1 MTVAKSLL
9 AGRIVEDSLFP
20 YPRLREKDR
29 EVLGMMLE
37 AIDQFLASHDEEFK
51 TWDREAAQPAEFV
64 QGLRD
69 LGLFGLIIPEEDG
82 GIGLSNA
89 GYARVLSQSSM
100 HDSSVSLTIGAHSSI
115 GMKGILL
122 FGTPEQRARYLPKL
136 ASGEM
141 IAAFCLTES
150 GAGSDAASIRTKAER
165 GADGVWTLNGEKIWI
180 TNGGIADV
188 YTVFARTSEGGGKI
202 TAFVVEAAWPGVS
215 HGKHEDKMGIRASS
229 TTTVSFT
236 DVKVPPENVLD
247 SEGKGFKVAMAILNN
262 GRTGLGGGAVGGMKT
277 LIGLAVQ
284 QSQARNQ
291 FGEPIANYGL
301 IREKIAQMTVECF
314 AAESVVWM
322 VAHFIDSGVD
332 DYSVEAA
339 ISKVYASEAIQR
351 AAYEALQIAA
361 GTGFMKDAPYEQITR
376 DCRILSIFEGTNEVL
391 RLYIALSGLKDLG
404 KSFGELKAAVDGI
417 FNHPIKG
424 FGVLADYAEKRLTHA
439 TGVGRDK
446 LLGKIPAPL
455 REAATTFEKYTV
467 ELAKAADFLLRKY
480 GKSIAGRQHMLKR
493 VADMTIDLFV
503 GLCVL
508 SRATTL
514 AEEGGDGGRQAVT
527 IAHAFARQAKRR
539 LANNVRRIE
548 RNEDEEMDRLAGF
561 ILDKGKYPWDI
572 VK

>member
-1 MTVAKSLL
+1 MSVAKSLL

-29 EVLGMMLE
+29 EVVGLMLD
-37 AIDQFLASHDEEFK
+37 AIDQFLAPRHEDFK
-51 TWDREAAQPAEFV
+51 RWDREAAQPDEFI

-69 LGLFGLIIPEEDG
+69 LGLFGLIIPEEHG
-82 GIGLSNA
+82 GLGLSNA
-89 GYARVLSQSSM
+89 GYARVLSQSST

-122 FGTPEQRARYLPKL
+122 FGTPEQRARYLPRL

-141 IAAFCLTES
+141 IAAFCLTEP
-150 GAGSDAASIRTKAER
+150 GAGSDAASIRTKADK
-165 GADGVWTLNGEKIWI
+165 GADGGWTLNGEKIWI
-180 TNGGIADV
+180 TNGGIADL
-188 YTVFARTSEGGGKI
+188 YTVFARTAGGSGKI
-202 TAFVVEAAWPGVS
+202 SAFIVEAAWPGVS
-215 HGKHEDKMGIRASS
+215 HGHHEDKMGIRASS

-236 DVKVPPENVLD
+236 DVKVPPKNVLD

-284 QSQARNQ
+284 QSQARKQ
-291 FGEPIANYGL
+291 FDEPIANFQL
-301 IREKIAQMTVECF
+301 IQEKIAQMTVECF

-322 VAHFIDSGVD
+322 VAHFIDSGME

-361 GTGFMKDAPYEQITR
+361 GTGFMRDAPYEQITR

-404 KSFGELKAAVDGI
+404 KSFGELKAAVDDI

-455 REAATTFEKYTV
+455 REATSTFEKYTV

-508 SRATTL
+508 SRATAL
-514 AEEGGDGGRQAVT
+514 AAESGEEGRQAVA
-527 IAHAFARQAKRR
+527 IAHTFARQAKRR

-548 RNEDEEMDRLAGF
+548 RNEDEEMDLLAGF
-561 ILDKGKYPWDI
+561 ILDKGRYPWDVI
-572 VK
+572 E

>member
-1 MTVAKSLL
+1 MSVAKNLM
-9 AGRIVEDSLFP
+9 AGKIVEDHLFP

-29 EVLGMMLE
+29 EVLGMMLD
-37 AIDQFLASHDEEFK
+37 AIDEFLAPRHADFK
-51 TWDREAAQPAEFV
+51 RWDREAAQPQEFI

-69 LGLFGLIIPEEDG
+69 LGLFGLIIPEEHG

-89 GYARVLSQSSM
+89 GYARVLSQSSR

-150 GAGSDAASIRTKAER
+150 GAGSDAASIRTRAEKR
-165 GADGVWTLNGEKIWI
+165 ADGGYTLNGEKIWI
-180 TNGGIADV
+180 TNGGIADL
-188 YTVFARTSEGGGKI
+188 YTVFARTSSDAGKI
-202 TAFVVEAAWPGVS
+202 TAFIVEASWPGVS
-215 HGKHEDKMGIRASS
+215 HGQHEDKMGIRASS
-229 TTTVSFT
+229 TTTVSFV

-247 SEGKGFKVAMAILNN
+247 AEGKGFKVAMAILNN

-277 LIGLAVQ
+277 LIALAAQ
-284 QSQARNQ
+284 QAQARKQ
-291 FGEPIANYGL
+291 FGEPIASYGL
-301 IREKIAQMTVECF
+301 VREKLAQMTVECF

-322 VAHFIDSGVD
+322 VAHYIDSGLD

-361 GTGFMKDAPYEQITR
+361 GNGFMRDSPYEQIVR

-404 KSFGELKAAVDGI
+404 KSYAEIKSAMDEI
-417 FNHPIKG
+417 FNRPIKG

-446 LLGKIPAPL
+446 ILGKIPAPL
-455 REAATTFEKYTV
+455 REATTTLEKYTV
-467 ELAKAADFLLRKY
+467 ELAKACDHLLRKY
-480 GKSIAGRQHMLKR
+480 GKSIAGRQHALKR

-514 AEEGGDGGRQAVT
+514 AAQPGGEGERAVG
-527 IAHAFARQAKRR
+527 IAHAFARQARRR

-548 RNEDEEMDRLAGF
+548 RNEDEEMDLLAGF
-561 ILDKGKYPWDI
+561 ILDKGRYPWDI
-572 VK
+572 IE

>member
-1 MTVAKSLL
+1 MSVAKNLL
-9 AGRIVEDSLFP
+9 AGRIVEDNLFP

-37 AIDQFLASHDEEFK
+37 AIDEFLAPRREDFK
-51 TWDREAAQPAEFV
+51 RWDRDAAQPAEFI

-69 LGLFGLIIPEEDG
+69 LGLFGLIIPEAEG
-82 GIGLSNA
+82 GLGLSNA
-89 GYARVLSQSSM
+89 GYARVLSQTSS

-136 ASGEM
+136 ATGEM

-150 GAGSDAASIRTKAER
+150 GAGSDAASIRARAEK
-165 GADGVWTLNGEKIWI
+165 GADGNWTLNGEKIWI
-180 TNGGIADV
+180 TNGGIADL
-188 YTVFARTSEGGGKI
+188 YTVFARTPSEAGKI
-202 TAFVVEAAWPGVS
+202 TAFIVEAGWPGVG
-215 HGKHEDKMGIRASS
+215 HGQHEDKMGIRASS

-236 DVKVPPENVLD
+236 DVKVPPENLLD
-247 SEGKGFKVAMAILNN
+247 AEGKGFKVAMAILNN

-277 LIGLAVQ
+277 LIALATQ
-284 QSQARNQ
+284 QALARKQ
-291 FGEPIANYGL
+291 FGEPIANFGL
-301 IREKIAQMTVECF
+301 IREKLAQMTLECF

-322 VAHFIDSGVD
+322 VAHYIDSGLE

-351 AAYEALQIAA
+351 AAYEALQIA
-361 GTGFMKDAPYEQITR
+361 GGNGFMREFPYEEATR

-391 RLYIALSGLKDLG
+391 RLYIALSGLKEIG
-404 KSFGELKAAVDGI
+404 RSYSELRAAVDDI
-417 FNHPIKG
+417 FNSPIKG
-424 FGVLADYAEKRLTHA
+424 FGVLADYAEKRLSRA

-446 LLGKIPAPL
+446 LLGKIPPQL
-455 REAATTFEKYTV
+455 REATTAYEKYTV
-467 ELAKAADFLLRKY
+467 ELAKASDYLLRKY
-480 GKSIAGRQHMLKR
+480 GKSIAGRQHALKR

-508 SRATTL
+508 SRATAL
-514 AEEGGDGGRQAVT
+514 SAEPGEESAQAMV

-539 LANNVRRIE
+539 LAHNVRRIE
-548 RNEDEEMDRLAGF
+548 RNEDEEMDLLAGF
-561 ILDKGKYPWDI
+561 IVDRGRYPWDI

>member
-1 MTVAKSLL
+1 MSVAKSLL

-29 EVLGMMLE
+29 EVLGLMLD
-37 AIDQFLASHDEEFK
+37 AIDQFLAPRHEDFK
-51 TWDREAAQPAEFV
+51 RWDREAAQPEEFI

-69 LGLFGLIIPEEDG
+69 LGLFGLIIPEEHG
-82 GIGLSNA
+82 GLGLSNA
-89 GYARVLSQSSM
+89 GYARVLSQSST

-141 IAAFCLTES
+141 IAAFCLTEP
-150 GAGSDAASIRTKAER
+150 GAGSDAASIRTKAEK

-180 TNGGIADV
+180 TNGGIADL
-188 YTVFARTSEGGGKI
+188 YTVFARTAGGSGKI
-202 TAFVVEAAWPGVS
+202 SAFIVEAAWPGVS
-215 HGKHEDKMGIRASS
+215 HGHHEDKMGIRASS

-236 DVKVPPENVLD
+236 DVKVPPDNVLD

-284 QSQARNQ
+284 QSQARKQ
-291 FGEPIANYGL
+291 FGEPIANYQL

-322 VAHFIDSGVD
+322 VAHFIDSAME

-361 GTGFMKDAPYEQITR
+361 GTGFMRDAPYEQITR

-404 KSFGELKAAVDGI
+404 KSFGELKAAVDDI

-424 FGVLADYAEKRLTHA
+424 FGVLADYAERRLTHA

-455 REAATTFEKYTV
+455 REATSTFEKYTV

-508 SRATTL
+508 SRATSL
-514 AEEGGDGGRQAVT
+514 AAAPGDEGRQAIS

-548 RNEDEEMDRLAGF
+548 RNEDEEMDLLAGF
-561 ILDKGKYPWDI
+561 ILDKGIYPWDI
-572 VK
+572 IE